1 MIQSFFK
8 PFILFVCFV
17 VFSFANGQTIR
28 YVTTYSELTAAIT
41 ASSTSVIDIIEI
53 SNDIVVTANVT
64 ISKSLTIKG
73 NGNKITVSINGVS
86 DAGINNTGS
95 GGTSTASNFGVF
107 NTSGSTL
114 ITINDLT
121 IKGGNNTSG
130 GGCINNSCNKLV
142 LNNCVIS
149 NGRNS
154 NAGGGGIYNNSGR
167 SIYMTNCNLTRNSA
181 SYGGGFINQG
191 TMYVEKCTFSENRS
205 ESAAGGGGACENQSV
220 LYINNSTF
228 SNNKSTEIGGA
239 INNYRGTGYI
249 SNTTFSG
256 NVAYGS
262 YSGGAIGNNGGTIK
276 AVNCL
281 FAYNYY
287 LTSGSSTNP
296 TAFTLNDLGFGNSD
310 AIYCIHHTSSNSL
323 GSGSFT
329 NKLYSGKADGTDN
342 TIFAGGTYTK
352 ITDGTG
358 TEIGTAKVFQ
368 PYLVSSSSNKTATL
382 KIGSFPNISTN
393 KGCTTGYTNGNGTP
407 VFGYKN
413 MSTSAWVNIVGTTAS
428 NNVVTTDQ
436 LSNTRASIPTIGSV
450 ESEISTVYMLKVLS
464 SNNGASTGGSL
475 YGDVYS
481 SGTQI
486 TLTASPK
493 SGYQFSNWQNTATS
507 SSVSTSNPYTLTLT
521 TDLTLIPVFSV
532 AATTYSV
539 TYNGNNNT
547 TGQAPNSQSF
557 TTGSVTLAGKNTLDK
572 ADYYFNGWNTQ
583 PNGTGTNYAVG
594 SSYSTTANLNLFAV
608 WTPYVKYYPKA
619 ASIATLYQL
628 SSWSGTPNG
637 TGGSPSNFGTDKQ
650 FILSNSSG
658 STSFTTGG
666 NLTISGL
673 LNSVSGSTLNITSGS
688 TLTLTGAINGTGIIN
703 GNSGSTL
710 ILNNSEAQTLST
722 TNSLASCTIN
732 NAAGVTLSGTTS
744 VTETLTLTSGIL
756 TTNDKLTI
764 KSNASNTGIIGP
776 VTSGSVSG
784 NVTIEKYI
792 PAKRAF
798 RLLSSPVTTPGTIY
812 QNWQEGGNTTTGF
825 GTDITGSTTGAS
837 GFDQTQSGNASM
849 YTHNNSTGTW
859 SAISNT
865 NTNKFTVGNP
875 YRIMIRGDRN
885 IDLSTNT
892 PTPNNTTLRTT
903 GTIAIGNQTVS
914 NLSATSNGFSLVGN
928 PYQAPVNMQTILS
941 NATNLN
947 SSFYYI
953 WDPKMSTR
961 GAYVTVDVTTN
972 SNSVGSAANKFL
984 QPGQACFVKTNS
996 ASSASLTFTESA
1008 KGTSLTN
1015 TFGTELPDGFL
1026 NTRLYQRDSL
1036 NNGAMALDGF
1046 LIKFKAFANNKVDQD
1061 DALKPTNQDENIEV
1075 KNDTQL
1081 LSIETRNSPLAVD
1094 TVKLNITQ
1102 YRSNAYSFKFE
1113 FDQDLGFE
1121 TYLMDFFT
1129 SSKTLIPSSG
1139 VFYYEFDVNTTIPSS
1154 IAKDRFSLVF
1164 KNISTGL
1171 DGISEKVN
1179 FSVFP
1184 NPSKGNIMI
1193 KSDLANENET
1203 FDITLI
1209 NSLGQIVKS
1218 SNSSELNSGYNLN
1231 LQNINAGIYTIQ
1243 AQSKLHN
1250 FKTKVILN

>member
-1 MIQSFFK
+1 MKKPFFK
-8 PFILFVCFV
+8 PLLLILCFV
-17 VFSFANGQTIR
+17 AFAIANGQTTR
-28 YVTTYSELTAAIT
+28 YVATYSELTAAIT
-41 ASSTSVIDIIEI
+41 ASSTSVVDIIEI
-53 SNDIVVTANVT
+53 SNDIVITANIT

-107 NTSGSTL
+107 TTSGSTV

-130 GGCINNSCNKLV
+130 GGCINNSCTKLV

-154 NAGGGGIYNNSGR
+154 NAGGGGIYNNSGK

-181 SYGGGFINQG
+181 SYGGGFINLG

-287 LTSGSSTNP
+287 LTSGSSSNP
-296 TAFTLNDLGFGNSD
+296 TAFTLNDFGFGNSD

-329 NKLYSGKADGTDN
+329 NKIYSGKADGTDN

-358 TEIGTAKVFQ
+358 SEIGSAKVFQ

-393 KGCTTGYTNGNGTP
+393 KGCITGYTNGNGSP

-413 MSTSAWVNIVGTTAS
+413 MTTSAWVNIVGTTAS
-428 NNVVTTDQ
+428 SNAVTTDQ

-450 ESEISTVYMLKVLS
+450 ESEISSVYMLKVLS
-464 SNNGASTGGSL
+464 SSNGKSTGGSL

-486 TLTASPK
+486 TLTASPN
-493 SGYQFSNWQNTATS
+493 SGYQFSNWQNTANS

-521 TDLTLIPVFSV
+521 ADLTLIPIFSV

-572 ADYYFNGWNTQ
+572 PDYYFNGWNTQ

-594 SSYSTTANLNLFAV
+594 STYSTKTNLNLFAV
-608 WTPYVKYYPKA
+608 WTPYVKYYPKVA
-619 ASIATLYQL
+619 AIAALNQL
-628 SSWSGTPNG
+628 SSWSGTPDG

-658 STSFTTGG
+658 STNFTTGG
-666 NLTISGL
+666 NLSISGL
-673 LNSVSGSTLNITSGS
+673 LNSVNGSTLNISSSS

-703 GNSGSTL
+703 GNAGSTL
-710 ILNNSEAQTLST
+710 ILNGSESQTLAT
-722 TNSLASCTIN
+722 TNTLASCTIK
-732 NAAGVTLSGTTS
+732 NAAGVSLTGTS
-744 VTETLTLTSGIL
+744 SLTETLTLTAGAL

-764 KSNASNTGIIGP
+764 KSNATKTGIIGP
-776 VTSGSVSG
+776 VTSGSVIG

-792 PAKRAF
+792 PAKRAY
-798 RLLSSPVTTPGTIY
+798 RLLSSPVTTSGTIY
-812 QNWQEGGNTTTGF
+812 QNWQEDGNTTTGL
-825 GTDITGSTTGAS
+825 GIDITGSTTGAN
-837 GFDQTQSGNASM
+837 GFDQTQTGNASM
-849 YTHNNSTGTW
+849 FTHNNSTGTW

-865 NTNKFTVGNP
+865 NVNKFTVGNP
-875 YRIMIRGDRN
+875 YRIMVRGDRN

-892 PTPNNTTLRTT
+892 ATPNNTTIRTT
-903 GTIAIGNQTVS
+903 GTIAIGNKTVS
-914 NLSATSNGFSLVGN
+914 DLSTTANGFSLVGN
-928 PYQAPVNMQTILS
+928 PYQAPVNMETILS

-947 SSFYYI
+947 KSFYYI

-972 SNSVGSAANKFL
+972 SNSVGSAANRFL

-996 ASSASLTFTESA
+996 SNAASLTFTESA

-1015 TFGTELPDGFL
+1015 TFGTDLPDGFL
-1026 NTRLYQRDSL
+1026 NVRLYQRDSL

-1046 LIKFKAFANNKVDQD
+1046 LIKFKAFANNNVDQD
-1061 DALKPTNQDENIEV
+1061 DALKPTNQDENISV

-1081 LSIETRNSPLAVD
+1081 LSIETRKSPLAID
-1094 TVKLNITQ
+1094 TVKLKLTQ
-1102 YRSNAYSFKFE
+1102 YRSSAYSFKFE

-1121 TYLMDFFT
+1121 TYLNDNFT
-1129 SSKTLIPSSG
+1129 NTKTPIPSSG
-1139 VFYYEFDVNTTIPSS
+1139 VFYYEFDINPS
-1154 IAKDRFSLVF
+1154 IAASIANDRFNLVF

-1184 NPSKGNIMI
+1184 NPSKGSFVVQ
-1193 KSDLANENET
+1193 SDLADENEN
-1203 FDITLI
+1203 FDIELI
-1209 NSLGQIVKS
+1209 NALGQVVQTVKT
-1218 SNSSELNSGYNLN
+1218 SNLNSGYNLN
-1231 LQNINAGIYTIQ
+1231 LQNVNAGIYTIQ